1 MPEGS
6 SYFSQQLNNL
16 FATITRPDGKTFTQ
30 EEVVQGCKGTL
41 TRVYLWKL
49 RSGQA
54 KNPSFTIACAL
65 ADFFGVSVA
74 YFQQSRGRQE
84 TIEQSMQNPL
94 VQQLCARATRLD
106 NQALHAILHVM
117 DAIDRYDH
125 SHSR

>member
-1 MPEGS
+1 MPEGP

-16 FATITRPDGKTFTQ
+16 FATVTRPDGKSFTQ
-30 EEVVQGCKGTL
+30 EEVVQGCEGKL

-74 YFQQSRGRQE
+74 SFQLPGGRQE
-84 TIEQSMQNPL
+84 PLEQALQNPL
-94 VQQLCARATRLD
+94 VQQLYARATRLD
-106 NQALHAILHVM
+106 NQALQAILHVI
-117 DAIDRYDH
+117 DAIDRYDQN
-125 SHSR
+125 HSR